1 MSKNMKTKT
10 ITFLLTMLTV
20 VFSCSTD
27 IDDPISVSENK
38 ENICTMRLNG
48 SVVPFDYS
56 GESRATTSY
65 SWSNGD
71 KLYIIFTAASGST
84 TNGTATYNSTT
95 RTWDVTYTS
104 ALVRD
109 KSTSC
114 KVYFF
119 EGLSS
124 NSEIIT
130 LTSVNPVFGDEKAT
144 YSFPTGG
151 DLTITASIKPLT
163 SRIRFKGSIGT
174 ALTIT
179 GITNHN
185 AYSLSYGLQPL
196 KQNSAISTTIQS
208 DGYTPYIY
216 GVFESS
222 TTPGISIAYNNQS
235 FTADCKGLSIL
246 QIGKSGWMNVPTTTS
261 HNGWIANTSGG
272 TIGGHDYVDL
282 GLPSG
287 TLWATCNVGANK
299 PEDFGDYFSWGETFG
314 YKSGKVNF
322 DEAHYKYYNGNKQQ
336 ITKYCSDPNYGYN
349 GFTDGK
355 SELELM
361 DDAAYVNWG
370 TEWRMPTNTQL
381 YELMTQTTAVFS
393 DVNGVKGYKMF
404 GKNGQF
410 IFLPAAS
417 SYKGDVLLK
426 GLNNGKYPGCYW
438 SRNCFASIYVPCVAN
453 CFSFEEYQ
461 FYYAIWD
468 NKELLDITERHG
480 GASIRAVIN

>member
-1 MSKNMKTKT
+1 MKTKT
-10 ITFLLTMLTV
+10 ITFLLTMLAI

-65 SWSNGD
+65 SWNNGD
-71 KLYIIFTAASGST
+71 KLYIIFTTASGET

-95 RTWDVTYTS
+95 REWDVTYTS

-130 LTSVNPVFGDEKAT
+130 ITSENPVFGDENAT
-144 YSFPTGG
+144 YLFSTGG
-151 DLTITASIKPLT
+151 DLTITASIKPLI
-163 SRIRFKGSIGT
+163 SRIRFKGDVGT
-174 ALTIT
+174 ELTIT
-179 GITNHN
+179 GITNYN
-185 AYSLSYGLQPL
+185 AYSLSSGLQPL

-208 DGYTPYIY
+208 NGYTPYIY
-216 GVFESS
+216 GVFESP
-222 TTPGISIAYNNQS
+222 TAPGISIAYNNQR

-287 TLWATCNVGANK
+287 TLWATCNIGADS
-299 PEDFGDYFSWGETFG
+299 PEESGDYFAWGETVP
-314 YKSGKVNF
+314 K
-322 DEAHYKYYNGNKQQ
+322 EAYSWETYKYCNGSDVS
-336 ITKYCSDPNYGYN
+336 ITKYCSSYEYGNN
-349 GFTDGK
+349 GFTDNK
-355 SELELM
+355 TVLELI

-370 TEWRMPTNTQL
+370 TRWNMPTQEQMLEIINNCDKVETI
-381 YELMTQTTAVFS
+381 YNGQT
-393 DVNGVKGYKMF
+393 GYKII
-404 GKNGQF
+404 GPNANS
-410 IFLPAAS
+410 IFLPYAGYKRNSYDYHENSKGYYWAS
-417 SYKGDVLLK
+417 TYSHENTSKALVFQADAFNHDNIISYGWYRQQ
-426 GLNNGKYPGCYW
+426 G
-438 SRNCFASIYVPCVAN
+438 F
-453 CFSFEEYQ
+453 
-461 FYYAIWD
+461 
-468 NKELLDITERHG
+468 T
-480 GASIRAVIN
+480 IRAVIRK